1 MPWRL
6 ASRQTEFAPTR
17 WGSSEGGDPAVDG
30 VVGVEA
36 RSVRCE
42 CCGMAEECTPT
53 YIGRVRERFQG
64 KWVCGLCAEAVKE
77 RQAREPSLT
86 VGGAVAAHAAMCER
100 FNSTVRLNPK
110 LSLASS
116 MRDIARKSSMRRSCR
131 NSGDGVGVGVGATAT
146 PPSACGCDKLS
157 RANSCALPYV

>member
-6 ASRQTEFAPTR
+6 ARQTETPT
-17 WGSSEGGDPAVDG
+17 GDDPAA
-30 VVGVEA
+30 EA

-77 RQAREPSLT
+77 RQARDPGLVT
-86 VGGAVAAHAAMCER
+86 VARAVEAHAAMCER

-116 MRDIARKSSMRRSCR
+116 MRDIARKSGQNRRRRSI
-131 NSGDGVGVGVGATAT
+131 SGTTAAATAT
-146 PPSACGCDKLS
+146 GPPTSACGGDSKLA
-157 RANSCALPYV
+157 RAASCAFPYV

>member
-6 ASRQTEFAPTR
+6 SRPPVENPT
-17 WGSSEGGDPAVDG
+17 GSDGSGDAAGGGGEAG
-30 VVGVEA
+30 EA

-64 KWVCGLCAEAVKE
+64 RWVCGLCAEAVKE
-77 RQAREPSLT
+77 RQAREPLLT
-86 VGGAVAAHAAMCER
+86 VAGAVDAHAALCER

-116 MRDIARKSSMRRSCR
+116 MRDIARKSCKHRRSGGGGAC
-131 NSGDGVGVGVGATAT
+131 SGGATAT
-146 PPSACGCDKLS
+146 ATPSACGGGDKMA
-157 RANSCALPYV
+157 RAASCALPFV

>member
-6 ASRQTEFAPTR
+6 ARQTETPT
-17 WGSSEGGDPAVDG
+17 GGDHPSADG
-30 VVGVEA
+30 GGAEA

-77 RQAREPSLT
+77 RQARDPGLVT
-86 VGGAVAAHAAMCER
+86 VARAVEAHAAMCER

-116 MRDIARKSSMRRSCR
+116 MRDIARKSGQNRRRRSI
-131 NSGDGVGVGVGATAT
+131 SGATAAT
-146 PPSACGCDKLS
+146 HQPPTSACGGDSKLA
-157 RANSCALPYV
+157 RANSCAFPYV

>member
-6 ASRQTEFAPTR
+6 ARQIETPT
-17 WGSSEGGDPAVDG
+17 GGGDPSADG
-30 VVGVEA
+30 GGAEA

-64 KWVCGLCAEAVKE
+64 KWVCGLCSEAVKE
-77 RQAREPSLT
+77 RQAREPGL
-86 VGGAVAAHAAMCER
+86 AVARAVEAHAAMCER

-116 MRDIARKSSMRRSCR
+116 MRDIARKSGQNRRRRSI
-131 NSGDGVGVGVGATAT
+131 SGATAAAAAAAATT
-146 PPSACGCDKLS
+146 PPTSACGGDSKLA
-157 RANSCALPYV
+157 RAASCALHYV

>member
-6 ASRQTEFAPTR
+6 ARQTETPT
-17 WGSSEGGDPAVDG
+17 GGDPAADG
-30 VVGVEA
+30 GAEA

-77 RQAREPSLT
+77 RQAREPALT
-86 VGGAVAAHAAMCER
+86 VARAVEAHAAMCER

-116 MRDIARKSSMRRSCR
+116 MRDIARKSGQRRRRS
-131 NSGDGVGVGVGATAT
+131 SISGATAAAV
-146 PPSACGCDKLS
+146 PPPLSACGGDNKLA
-157 RANSCALPYV
+157 RAASCALPYV

>member
-1 MPWRL
+1 MHHVYVCTDL
-6 ASRQTEFAPTR
+6 DEVCVLLLCSSQR
-17 WGSSEGGDPAVDG
+17 WGSSEGGDPGADG
-30 VVGVEA
+30 GGAEA

-64 KWVCGLCAEAVKE
+64 KWVCGLCAAAVTE
-77 RQAREPSLT
+77 RQAREPALS
-86 VGGAVAAHAAMCER
+86 VAGAVEAHAAMCER

-116 MRDIARKSSMRRSCR
+116 MRDIARKSGQHRRRSI
-131 NSGDGVGVGVGATAT
+131 DGAATAT
-146 PPSACGCDKLS
+146 TPSACGGDKLA
-157 RANSCALPYV
+157 RAASSCALPHV